1 MREQKR
7 KRLEKY
13 KFSVNHMYKL
23 CIVNVN
29 VLLIHV
35 YEYRGY
41 FSCYICYSLNQQV
54 SSVLPEPNWEL
65 SIAFKQLLR
74 TNHQFVATARAPRPS
89 NASNNESPQL
99 RSAGSS
105 ALSTSDMKQFEPE

>member
-29 VLLIHV
+29 VLLIH
-35 YEYRGY
+35 EYMNIEVTLVAIFVKLFPYPAG
-41 FSCYICYSLNQQV
+41 IQ
-54 SSVLPEPNWEL
+54 SSP
-65 SIAFKQLLR
+65 
-74 TNHQFVATARAPRPS
+74 
-89 NASNNESPQL
+89 
-99 RSAGSS
+99 
-105 ALSTSDMKQFEPE
+105 